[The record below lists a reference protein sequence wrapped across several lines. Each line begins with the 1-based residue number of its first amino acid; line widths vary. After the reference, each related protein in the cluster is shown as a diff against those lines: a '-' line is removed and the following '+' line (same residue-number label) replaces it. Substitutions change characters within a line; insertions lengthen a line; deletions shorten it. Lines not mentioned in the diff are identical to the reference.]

1 MRNLLLA
8 SLFTVSAIEPAF
20 ANPEARPTY
29 QPAASAPAP
38 AATVRYR
45 RRPGPRF
52 MMPLKIDLGA
62 STASTERGLAPG
74 VSGAV
79 GIHWASLSPRP
90 TNFDI
95 GLGVFGGLHVAEKRE
110 DVMNDSNGLAYGGVY
125 LEGARV
131 LSMNGWG
138 RTWASARGEY
148 LASGAFDHESSTGFG
163 VSGRLSA
170 ELYASGVGIAP
181 RGLFLGTYA
190 VGVYAEAGARQMAEG
205 INAFQATVGLTF
217 RTPLV
222 FSP

>member
-1 MRNLLLA
+1 MFKRHLVLALLA
-8 SLFTVSAIEPAF
+8 GTALDTTVAT
-20 ANPEARPTY
+20 ANEYQPRPTTTTTT
-29 QPAASAPAP
+29 PTAS
-38 AATVRYR
+38 VRYR

-74 VSGAV
+74 VAGAI

-95 GLGVFGGLHVAEKRE
+95 GVGVFGGLHVADKL
-110 DVMNDSNGLAYGGVY
+110 DAMDDSNGLAYGGAY
-125 LEGARV
+125 LELGRV
-131 LSMNGWG
+131 LSMNNWG
-138 RTWASARGEY
+138 RTWASGRGEY
-148 LASGAFDHESSTGFG
+148 LASSAFDNESRAGFG
-163 VSGRLSA
+163 FSGRLSA
-170 ELYASGVGIAP
+170 ELYASGIGIEP

-190 VGVYAEAGARQMAEG
+190 VGVYAEAGMRQMTEG
-205 INAFQATVGLTF
+205 VNAFQATVGLTF

>member
-1 MRNLLLA
+1 MRQTLLLA
-8 SLFTVSAIEPAF
+8 FLSLAALDLSS
-20 ANPEARPTY
+20 
-29 QPAASAPAP
+29 ASAETRPSAGPAIGPTNP
-38 AATVRYR
+38 AVRYR

-62 STASTERGLAPG
+62 STASTERGMAPG
-74 VSGAV
+74 VSGAI

-95 GLGVFGGLHVAEKRE
+95 GLGVFGGIHVADKM
-110 DVMNDSNGLAYGGVY
+110 DANDTENGLAYGGAY
-125 LEGARV
+125 LEGARM
-131 LSMNGWG
+131 LSTNGWG
-138 RTWASARGEY
+138 RTWASMRGEY
-148 LASGAFDHESSTGFG
+148 LGSSAFGNGSSTGVG

-170 ELYASGVGIAP
+170 ELFASGVGIEP

-190 VGVYAEAGARQMAEG
+190 VGVYAEAGARQMVEG
-205 INAFQATVGLTF
+205 VNAFQATVGLTF

>member
-1 MRNLLLA
+1 MRHILFACL
-8 SLFTVSAIEPAF
+8 SLTTLDVSI
-20 ANPEARPTY
+20 
-29 QPAASAPAP
+29 ASADGGETAPHYNPAP
-38 AATVRYR
+38 AGPVTTVRYR

-74 VSGAV
+74 VAGAI

-95 GLGVFGGLHVAEKRE
+95 GIGVFGGINVAEKM
-110 DVMNDSNGLAYGGVY
+110 DVNDTDNGLAYGGAY
-125 LEGARV
+125 LEGARK
-131 LSMNGWG
+131 LSSNGWG
-138 RTWASARGEY
+138 RTWASVRGEY
-148 LASGAFDHESSTGFG
+148 LSSTAFNNGSSTGIG

-170 ELYASGVGIAP
+170 ELFASGVGIEP

-190 VGVYAEAGARQMAEG
+190 VGVYAEAGARQMVEG
-205 INAFQATVGLTF
+205 VNAFQATVGLTF